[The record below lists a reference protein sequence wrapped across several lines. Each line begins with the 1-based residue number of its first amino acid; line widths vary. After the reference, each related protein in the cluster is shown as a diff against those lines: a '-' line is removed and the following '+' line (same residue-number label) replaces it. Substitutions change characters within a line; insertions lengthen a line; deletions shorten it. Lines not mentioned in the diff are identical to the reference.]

1 MIETSIDSSRPL
13 CVDLDGTLIATD
25 ALWESLLLLVKS
37 KPLSLLSLPLWL
49 LKGKAH
55 FKRQIA
61 ERVKLNPASLPYR
74 ENVLS
79 FLKKEQETGR
89 EIVLATA
96 ADATVAQG
104 VATHLGIFSEVLA
117 SDGAINLSGHRKLAA
132 LKKHSGANGFDY
144 IGDAGVDLPLWQAAH
159 RAYLVQPSTALHNKA
174 RRVASVGGVFTEKKN
189 NFLSLFK
196 ALRIYQ
202 WVKNIL
208 LFVPLLMAHKVIEA
222 ELNLQAL
229 YAFVAFSLCASC
241 VYIVNDLLDLEADR
255 LHPHKRHRPFA
266 AGVLPIKIGVLTAPL
281 LLVASFTIAAV
292 FLPLNFFIVLGLYF
306 LLTTAYSFHLKRVLV
321 VDVLVLAGLYTL
333 RLFAGGIATSV
344 SISPWLLAF
353 SMFFFLNLA
362 FVKRFSELHLMQESK
377 QTKSKGR
384 GYIVGDIEL
393 FRSIG
398 PASGYLSVVV
408 LCFYINSR
416 EVVLLYK
423 NPELLLL
430 IGPFLLYWITRM
442 WLWALR
448 GKMTDD
454 PIVFAAK
461 DPASYVIG
469 ALVAGIMIM
478 AWL

>member
-1 MIETSIDSSRPL
+1 MTETSIDSSRPL

-96 ADATVAQG
+96 ADETVAQG
-104 VATHLGIFSEVLA
+104 VAAHLGIFSEVLA
-117 SDGAINLSGHRKLAA
+117 SDGAINLSGQRKLAA
-132 LKKHSGANGFDY
+132 LKKHSGTNGFDY

-174 RRVASVGGVFTEKKN
+174 RRVASVVGVFTEKKN
-189 NFLSLFK
+189 NLFSLLK

-222 ELNLQAL
+222 DLNLQAL

-266 AGVLPIKIGVLTAPL
+266 AGVLPIKAGVLTAPL

-306 LLTTAYSFHLKRVLV
+306 LLTTAYSFHLKRVLI

-344 SISPWLLAF
+344 PISPWLLAF

-384 GYIVGDIEL
+384 GYVVGDIDL

-423 NPELLLL
+423 HPELLLL

-448 GKMTDD
+448 GKMSDD

-469 ALVAGIMIM
+469 ALVAIIMIF

>member
-1 MIETSIDSSRPL
+1 MTETSIDSSRPL

-96 ADATVAQG
+96 ADETVAQG
-104 VATHLGIFSEVLA
+104 VAAHLGIFSEVLA

-132 LKKHSGANGFDY
+132 LKKHSGPNGFDY

-189 NFLSLFK
+189 NLFSLLK

-208 LFVPLLMAHKVIEA
+208 LFVPLLMAHKVIDA
-222 ELNLQAL
+222 DLNLQAL

-266 AGVLPIKIGVLTAPL
+266 AGVLPIKIGLLTAPL
-281 LLVASFTIAAV
+281 LLIASFAIAAV
-292 FLPLNFFIVLGLYF
+292 FLPINFFIVLGLYF
-306 LLTTAYSFHLKRVLV
+306 LLTTAYSFHLKRVLI

-333 RLFAGGIATSV
+333 RLFAGGMATSV
-344 SISPWLLAF
+344 PISPWLLAF

-384 GYIVGDIEL
+384 GYVVGDIDL

-423 NPELLLL
+423 HPELLLL

-469 ALVAGIMIM
+469 ALVAGMMIM

>member
-25 ALWESLLLLVKS
+25 ALWESLLLLIKT
-37 KPLSLLSLPLWL
+37 KPLSFFSLPFWL
-49 LKGKAH
+49 LKGKAY
-55 FKRQIA
+55 FKRQLA
-61 ERVKLNPASLPYR
+61 LRVKLNPASLPYR

-79 FLKKEQETGR
+79 FLQKEQERGR

-96 ADATVAQG
+96 ADEYVAQG
-104 VATHLGIFSEVLA
+104 VAAHLGIFAEVLA
-117 SDGAINLSGHRKLAA
+117 SDGDNNLSGRRKLEA
-132 LKKHSGANGFDY
+132 LKKYSGANGFDY
-144 IGDAGVDLPLWQAAH
+144 IGDAEVDLSLWQASH
-159 RAYLVQPSTALHNKA
+159 RAHLVEPSIALLNKA
-174 RRVASVGGVFTEKKN
+174 RRVATVGGVFTEKKN
-189 NFLSLFK
+189 NFRSFIK
-196 ALRIYQ
+196 ALRVYQ

-208 LFVPLLMAHKVIEA
+208 LFAPLLMAHKVFEIDRH
-222 ELNLQAL
+222 LQAL

-266 AGVLPIKIGVLTAPL
+266 AGTLPIKAGVLAAPL
-281 LLVASFTIAAV
+281 LLAASFIIAAA
-292 FLPLNFFIVLGLYF
+292 FLPAQFFIVLGLYF
-306 LLTTAYSFHLKRVLV
+306 TLTTAYSFHLKRVLV

-333 RLFAGGIATSV
+333 RLFAGGIATNV
-344 SISPWLLAF
+344 PISPWLLAF

-384 GYIVGDIEL
+384 GYVVGDIEL

-423 NPELLLL
+423 HPELLLL

-454 PIVFAAK
+454 PIVFTAR
-461 DPASYVIG
+461 DPVSYFIG
-469 ALVAGIMIM
+469 ALVIAILII
-478 AWL
+478 AWM

>member
-1 MIETSIDSSRPL
+1 MTETSIDSSRPL

-37 KPLSLLSLPLWL
+37 KPISLLSLPLWFM
-49 LKGKAH
+49 KGKAH

-96 ADATVAQG
+96 ADETVAQG
-104 VATHLGIFSEVLA
+104 VAAHLGIFSEVLA
-117 SDGAINLSGHRKLAA
+117 SDGAINLSGQHKLAA
-132 LKKHSGANGFDY
+132 LKKHSGTNGFDY

-189 NFLSLFK
+189 NLFSLLK

-222 ELNLQAL
+222 DLNLQAL

-266 AGVLPIKIGVLTAPL
+266 AGVLPIKAGVLTAPL

-306 LLTTAYSFHLKRVLV
+306 LLTTAYSFHLKRVLI

-344 SISPWLLAF
+344 PISPWLLAF
-353 SMFFFLNLA
+353 SMFLFLKLSFVNL
-362 FVKRFSELHLMQESK
+362 F
-377 QTKSKGR
+377 
-384 GYIVGDIEL
+384 
-393 FRSIG
+393 
-398 PASGYLSVVV
+398 
-408 LCFYINSR
+408 
-416 EVVLLYK
+416 
-423 NPELLLL
+423 
-430 IGPFLLYWITRM
+430 
-442 WLWALR
+442 
-448 GKMTDD
+448 
-454 PIVFAAK
+454 
-461 DPASYVIG
+461 
-469 ALVAGIMIM
+469 
-478 AWL
+478 

>member
-1 MIETSIDSSRPL
+1 MTETSIDSSRPL

-96 ADATVAQG
+96 ADETVAQG
-104 VATHLGIFSEVLA
+104 VAAHLGIFSEVLA
-117 SDGAINLSGHRKLAA
+117 SDGAINLSGQRKLAA
-132 LKKHSGANGFDY
+132 LKKHSGTNGFDY

-174 RRVASVGGVFTEKKN
+174 RRVASVVGVFTEKKN
-189 NFLSLFK
+189 NLFSLLK

-222 ELNLQAL
+222 DLNLQAL

-266 AGVLPIKIGVLTAPL
+266 AGVLPIKAGVLTAPL

-306 LLTTAYSFHLKRVLV
+306 LLTTAYSFHLKRVLI

-344 SISPWLLAF
+344 PISPWLLAF

-384 GYIVGDIEL
+384 GYVVGDIDL

-423 NPELLLL
+423 HPELLLL

-448 GKMTDD
+448 GKMSDD

>member
-1 MIETSIDSSRPL
+1 MIENATANGRPL

-25 ALWESLLLLVKS
+25 ALWESLLLLVKT
-37 KPLSLLSLPLWL
+37 KPLSLFSLPLWL

-61 ERVKLNPASLPYR
+61 ARVKLNPASLPYR
-74 ENVLS
+74 ESVVS
-79 FLKKEQETGR
+79 FLKKEQEAGR

-96 ADATVAQG
+96 ADATVAHG
-104 VATHLGIFSEVLA
+104 VAAHLGIFAEVLA
-117 SDGAINLSGHRKLAA
+117 SDGAVNLSGQRKLAA
-132 LKKHSGANGFDY
+132 LKAYSGASGFDY
-144 IGDAGVDLPLWQAAH
+144 IGDAGVDLPLWQASH
-159 RAYLVQPSTALHNKA
+159 RAYLVQPSTTLHNKA
-174 RRVASVGGVFTEKKN
+174 RRIATVGGIFAEKKN
-189 NFLSLFK
+189 NFFSLLK

-208 LFVPLLMAHKVIEA
+208 LFVPLLMAHKIFEA
-222 ELNLQAL
+222 ERNLHAL

-266 AGVLPIKIGVLTAPL
+266 AGVLPITVGVVAAPL
-281 LLVASFTIAAV
+281 LLIASFAIAAV
-292 FLPLNFFIVLGLYF
+292 FLPLHFFIVLGLYF
-306 LLTTAYSFHLKRVLV
+306 LLTTAYSFHLKRVLI

-344 SISPWLLAF
+344 PISPWLLAF

-384 GYIVGDIEL
+384 GYVVGDIDL

-398 PASGYLSVVV
+398 PASGYLCVVV

-416 EVVLLYK
+416 EVVLLY
-423 NPELLLL
+423 NHPELLLL

-469 ALVAGIMIM
+469 VLVAAIMVI

>member
-1 MIETSIDSSRPL
+1 MTETSIDSSRPL

-37 KPLSLLSLPLWL
+37 KPISLLSLPLWFM
-49 LKGKAH
+49 KGKAH

-96 ADATVAQG
+96 ADETVAQG
-104 VATHLGIFSEVLA
+104 VAAHLGIFSEVLA
-117 SDGAINLSGHRKLAA
+117 SDGAINLSGQRKLAA
-132 LKKHSGANGFDY
+132 LKKHSGTNGFDY

-189 NFLSLFK
+189 NLFSLLK

-266 AGVLPIKIGVLTAPL
+266 AGVLPIKAGVLTAPL

-306 LLTTAYSFHLKRVLV
+306 LLTTAYSFHLKRVLI

-344 SISPWLLAF
+344 PISPWLLAF

-384 GYIVGDIEL
+384 GYVVGDIEL

-423 NPELLLL
+423 HPELLLL

>member
-1 MIETSIDSSRPL
+1 MTETSIDSSRPL

-37 KPLSLLSLPLWL
+37 KPISLLSLPLWFM
-49 LKGKAH
+49 KGKAH

-96 ADATVAQG
+96 ADETVAQG
-104 VATHLGIFSEVLA
+104 VAAHLGIFSEVLA
-117 SDGAINLSGHRKLAA
+117 SDGAINLSGQRKLAA
-132 LKKHSGANGFDY
+132 LKKHSGTNGFDY

-189 NFLSLFK
+189 NLFSLLK

-222 ELNLQAL
+222 DLNLQAL

-266 AGVLPIKIGVLTAPL
+266 AGVLSIKAGVLTAPL

-306 LLTTAYSFHLKRVLV
+306 LLTTAYSFHLKRVLI

-344 SISPWLLAF
+344 PISPWLLAF

-384 GYIVGDIEL
+384 GYVVGDIEL

-423 NPELLLL
+423 HPELLLL

>member
-1 MIETSIDSSRPL
+1 MTETSIDSSRPL

-37 KPLSLLSLPLWL
+37 KPISLLSLPLWFM
-49 LKGKAH
+49 KGKAH

-96 ADATVAQG
+96 ADETVAQG
-104 VATHLGIFSEVLA
+104 VAAHLGIFSEVLA
-117 SDGAINLSGHRKLAA
+117 SDGAINLSGQRKLAA
-132 LKKHSGANGFDY
+132 LKKHSGTNGFDY

-189 NFLSLFK
+189 NLFSLLK

-222 ELNLQAL
+222 DLNLQAL

-266 AGVLPIKIGVLTAPL
+266 AGVLPIKAGVLTAPL

-306 LLTTAYSFHLKRVLV
+306 LLTTAYSFHLKRVLI

-344 SISPWLLAF
+344 PISPWLLAF

-384 GYIVGDIEL
+384 GYVVGDIEL

-423 NPELLLL
+423 HPELLLL